1 MFVKT
6 VPSHPR
12 GRLKR
17 KLKRQRLAKQ
27 KKSDNDDVV
36 FMKKVP
42 SHPRDRLKRKRKHKN
57 DNDVLFVKKVPS
69 HPRDR
74 LKRQQRKDDHI
85 VFVTKFLPILEID

>member
-12 GRLKR
+12 GR
-17 KLKRQRLAKQ
+17 LKRQRLAKQ

-42 SHPRDRLKRKRKHKN
+42 SHPRDRLKRKRKHKD
-57 DNDVLFVKKVPS
+57 DNDVSFVKVPS
-69 HPRDR
+69 HKEKTTTSS
-74 LKRQQRKDDHI
+74 L
-85 VFVTKFLPILEID
+85 

>member
-42 SHPRDRLKRKRKHKN
+42 SHPRDRLKR
-57 DNDVLFVKKVPS
+57 
-69 HPRDR
+69 
-74 LKRQQRKDDHI
+74 QQRKDDHI
-85 VFVTKFLPILEID
+85 VFVTKVPSHPRDRLRRRTKHINNDVVFQKKVSFLY